1 MLLEAGPAHW
11 PCTDREVFALY
22 FQPPGWHQKS
32 QSQVQC
38 LRTRPKLLD
47 ELRLEIIPTG
57 WALQEWNAYG
67 LGGPVKCQLCVWQIH
82 LVSHPRDSLLSLFC
96 QRNQSSTHHIS
107 TLEPE
112 AYLFQHKILQFLLFI
127 WVTKKFT
134 TSNVIFCSFLLKYSW
149 FTILISAVQQS
160 DSVIHMYMY
169 F

>member
-96 QRNQSSTHHIS
+96 QRNQGSTHHILS
-107 TLEPE
+107 SSHSYSNWHQPWNLKLTYSNTKYCNFS
-112 AYLFQHKILQFLLFI
+112 YLFESLRNLPHQMSFFAVFYWSIVDLQ
-127 WVTKKFT
+127 
-134 TSNVIFCSFLLKYSW
+134 S
-149 FTILISAVQQS
+149 
-160 DSVIHMYMY
+160 
-169 F
+169 

>member
-1 MLLEAGPAHW
+1 MHW

-57 WALQEWNAYG
+57 WALQECNAYR

-82 LVSHPRDSLLSLFC
+82 LVSHPRDSLPSLFC
-96 QRNQSSTHHIS
+96 QRNQSSTHHGLSSSHSYSNWHQPWNLKLTYSNIKYCNFS
-107 TLEPE
+107 
-112 AYLFQHKILQFLLFI
+112 YLFESLRNLPHQMSFFAVFYWSIVDLQ
-127 WVTKKFT
+127 
-134 TSNVIFCSFLLKYSW
+134 S
-149 FTILISAVQQS
+149 
-160 DSVIHMYMY
+160 
-169 F
+169 